1 MESNSRKEV
10 IFFNVKMKNVS
21 NEDKDYFHRI
31 NQYEDGTVED
41 WYKYERIKVLQDE
54 YGRAVQANFA
64 VIDTLRERISQMILT
79 AQKTSV
85 SHCLKAC

>member
-64 VIDTLRERISQMILT
+64 VIDTLRKRISQMILT